1 MKELHERVKGI
12 IFASPHVRATIK
24 RMDEIL
30 KRKPKEA
37 FDKWRTYVQE
47 VNNKEIFD
55 GMRTVNPRTVWKEF
69 RSGRCVTLFRELQE
83 KVIRQMEK

>member
-12 IFASPHVRATIK
+12 IFASPHVRANIK

-37 FDKWRTYVQE
+37 FDKWRKYVQA

-55 GMRTVNPRTVWKEF
+55 GMRNGNSRTASKNSEVEDA
-69 RSGRCVTLFRELQE
+69 
-83 KVIRQMEK
+83 